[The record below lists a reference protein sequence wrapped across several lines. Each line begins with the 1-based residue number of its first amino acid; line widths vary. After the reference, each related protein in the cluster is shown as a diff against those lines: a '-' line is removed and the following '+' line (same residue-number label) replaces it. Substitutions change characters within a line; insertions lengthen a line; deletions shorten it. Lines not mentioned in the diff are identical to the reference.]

1 MTRHA
6 ASLAASLLLGLV
18 LAGLAA
24 TGCRSDEASSSATA
38 SPATQA
44 SADAALAAEPA
55 VLDTATFAGGCFW
68 CMEPPYDRLDGVQS
82 TISGFS
88 GGPEVDPSY
97 REVASGQTGHT
108 EVVQVIHDTTKV
120 NYHRLLYVYWRN
132 VDPLDGSGQF
142 CDRGSQ
148 YRPAIFWHDAA
159 QRRLAESAKKDVA
172 ARFDAPIQVE
182 VQPFEAFYAA
192 EKYHQNY
199 YQKNPDRYSSYRQ
212 GCRRDARLEAL
223 WGDAANAPP
232 KGKAG

>member
-6 ASLAASLLLGLV
+6 ASLAASLLI
-18 LAGLAA
+18 GLAVIGLTA
-24 TGCRSDEASSSATA
+24 TGCRSDDGSAATA
-38 SPATQA
+38 TPTAQA
-44 SADAALAAEPA
+44 RADATPTADPA

-82 TISGFS
+82 TTSGFS

-97 REVASGQTGHT
+97 REVAGGQTGHT
-108 EVVQVIHDTTKV
+108 EVVQVVYDTTKV
-120 NYHRLLYVYWRN
+120 NYERLLYVYWRN

-148 YRPAIFWHDAA
+148 YRPAIFWHDAR
-159 QRRLAESAKKDVA
+159 QRRLAESTKDDVA
-172 ARFDAPIQVE
+172 DRFEQPIQVE
-182 VQPFEAFYAA
+182 IEPFEAFYAA
-192 EKYHQNY
+192 EQYHQNY

-223 WGDAANAPP
+223 WGNEANAPP
-232 KGKAG
+232 KDKAG

>member
-6 ASLAASLLLGLV
+6 ASLAASLLLGLI

-159 QRRLAESAKKDVA
+159 QRRLAESAQKDVA